1 MCIRDSF
8 GTTTLQGGAS
18 AAAADTVQVRSGTS
32 WLAYYFDT
40 NLGFWRRTIG
50 PATNSNN
57 VPIRPQA
64 GVQVL
69 RRGTALTLTFTGR
82 VPAFT
87 FRAPINNAS
96 TTVIHTGFPTDTTL
110 GALALQTLLPGWQS
124 TDQVALYNG
133 SFWQPAT
140 GPATNSDSLAIPAGT
155 LLTIQRPGATPG
167 TTDLVRLLPY
177 SL

>member
-1 MCIRDSF
+1 
-8 GTTTLQGGAS
+8 
-18 AAAADTVQVRSGTS
+18 
-32 WLAYYFDT
+32 
-40 NLGFWRRTIG
+40 
-50 PATNSNN
+50 
-57 VPIRPQA
+57 
-64 GVQVL
+64 VQVL

-96 TTVIHTGFPTDTTL
+96 TTVIHNGFPTDTTL
-110 GALALQTLLPGWQS
+110 GALAIQTLLPGWQS

-133 SFWQPAT
+133 SAWVSYFYNGSFWQPST